1 MCVQKGRVTMDTTT
15 LDHRR
20 DGRGGDTY
28 LGSEIAAVAEDSAH
42 GVMGMKKRGK

>member
-1 MCVQKGRVTMDTTT
+1 M

-28 LGSEIAAVAEDSAH
+28 FGSEIAAVAEDSAH
-42 GVMGMKKRGK
+42 GEWV